1 MHKETFTS
9 HKVKE
14 PTENYILKFIEFAKD
29 KHDDPTGYSSKVT
42 TCSLNSA
49 SNKTTAIQRGNEHFA
64 RLGSC
69 FQSAIEIITILIS
82 ALRIP
87 RATCGTSV
95 TLLQNK
101 VGRAT
106 SGMGLPASRHG
117 GGGLRATTSPS
128 TTMQSRLSVQMRRAN
143 KRRTGT
149 AVIYVSIEIVGS
161 RY

>member
-1 MHKETFTS
+1 MD
-9 HKVKE
+9 
-14 PTENYILKFIEFAKD
+14 ILR
-29 KHDDPTGYSSKVT
+29 V
-42 TCSLNSA
+42 
-49 SNKTTAIQRGNEHFA
+49 
-64 RLGSC
+64 SC

-101 VGRAT
+101 VGRTT
-106 SGMGLPASRHG
+106 SEMGLPASQH
-117 GGGLRATTSPS
+117 GGGLRARTSPS

-149 AVIYVSIEIVGS
+149 AIIYVSIEIVGS
-161 RY
+161 RC